1 MFSRRLFAF
10 VTTLIAVSVSAA
22 CSPLAA
28 PTLATTP
35 AEPLIAAPI
44 TAVPPTLV
52 VGPTI
57 VAPTVVASPTATDCP
72 TAWSWAYGPGSTE
85 FDTALTSALTDL
97 GQTVRSVA
105 SSTFGENNLCNGS
118 FHAMSLDVTV
128 ELAVADAGHEAAFSE
143 VTALVMSRIEETL
156 PVSGIPNI
164 GRVEVR
170 FVTPEATWR
179 CAILGASTEC
189 QPAP

>member
-1 MFSRRLFAF
+1 MFSHRLFAL
-10 VTTLIAVSVSAA
+10 VTTLVAVCVSTA
-22 CSPLAA
+22 CTPLAT
-28 PTLATTP
+28 PTTAR
-35 AEPLIAAPI
+35 
-44 TAVPPTLV
+44 AVPPTSTV
-52 VGPTI
+52 PPTS
-57 VAPTVVASPTATDCP
+57 VASPTVVASPTATDCP

-85 FDTALTSALTDL
+85 FDTALTSALTDS

-128 ELAVADAGHEAAFSE
+128 ELAVADAGHEEAFSE

-179 CAILGASTEC
+179 CATLGASTEC
-189 QPAP
+189 QAVP